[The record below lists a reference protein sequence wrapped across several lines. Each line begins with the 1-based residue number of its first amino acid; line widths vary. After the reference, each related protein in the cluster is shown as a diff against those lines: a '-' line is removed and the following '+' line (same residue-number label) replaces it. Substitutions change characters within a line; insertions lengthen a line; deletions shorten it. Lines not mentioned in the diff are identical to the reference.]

1 MVPTA
6 KLEPPLWFGLRAFA
20 GGSGNEKDAPKP
32 VVRRG
37 GGRLRKSVLL

>member
-32 VVRRG
+32 AVR
-37 GGRLRKSVLL
+37 LTK